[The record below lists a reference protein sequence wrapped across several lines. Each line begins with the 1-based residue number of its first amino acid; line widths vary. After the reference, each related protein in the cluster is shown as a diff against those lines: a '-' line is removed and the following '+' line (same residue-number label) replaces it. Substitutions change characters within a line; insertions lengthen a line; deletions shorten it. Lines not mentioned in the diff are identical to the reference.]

1 MSCQAFALSESV
13 GKKAIKVPLNYPS
26 SSVSGLDFRD
36 MLLGE
41 VSQSPVY

>member
-13 GKKAIKVPLNYPS
+13 GKKGIKVPLNYPS
-26 SSVSGLDFRD
+26 SSVSGPDFRD

-41 VSQSPVY
+41 VVQSLVD